1 MSKRVKIIILV
12 AAIIGVLC
20 IGGGVLYSRNSVSQ
34 QSAKSNNEENISGSE
49 EAENSSGAS
58 SGALISSGI
67 ENPSGLENNS
77 GAENPSGIKSENEI
91 NRDLQNKEKEL
102 KTAKEKTEKQLEAKK
117 AAEQAA
123 KAAADKKAAEEQ
135 AAAQKAAEEQ
145 AAAQKAA
152 EEQAAAQKAAEEQA
166 AAEQAAQEQAAV
178 QAAQAS
184 TFDASASKAQIL
196 SGVNQQRGANGLG
209 GLSEDGALDSI
220 ADTRAKEL
228 VQSFSHTR
236 PQGGDAS
243 SDVFATGATAFGE
256 NIAAGQSDGNDA
268 MNSWMNSSGHR
279 ENILSSDFTKIGI
292 GVYYDPNSTWK
303 TYYVQVFS
311 N

>member
-102 KTAKEKTEKQLEAKK
+102 KTAKEKTEKQLEAK
-117 AAEQAA
+117 
-123 KAAADKKAAEEQ
+123 
-135 AAAQKAAEEQ
+135 
-145 AAAQKAA
+145 KAA

-279 ENILSSDFTKIGI
+279 ANILSSDFTKIGI

>member
-20 IGGGVLYSRNSVSQ
+20 IGGGVLYSRNSVSE

-184 TFDASASKAQIL
+184 ASKAQIL

-279 ENILSSDFTKIGI
+279 ANILSSDFTKIGI
-292 GVYYDPNSTWK
+292 GVYFDPNSTWK

>member
-102 KTAKEKTEKQLEAKK
+102 KTAKEKTEKQLEAK
-117 AAEQAA
+117 
-123 KAAADKKAAEEQ
+123 
-135 AAAQKAAEEQ
+135 
-145 AAAQKAA
+145 KAA

-268 MNSWMNSSGHR
+268 MNSWMNY
-279 ENILSSDFTKIGI
+279 FTKIGI

>member
-145 AAAQKAA
+145 AA
-152 EEQAAAQKAAEEQA
+152 
-166 AAEQAAQEQAAV
+166 
-178 QAAQAS
+178 QAS

-279 ENILSSDFTKIGI
+279 ANILSSDFTKIGI

>member
-12 AAIIGVLC
+12 AAIIGMLC

-123 KAAADKKAAEEQ
+123 K
-135 AAAQKAAEEQ
+135 
-145 AAAQKAA
+145 
-152 EEQAAAQKAAEEQA
+152 A

-279 ENILSSDFTKIGI
+279 ANILSSDFTKIGI